1 MVMKKLSGE
10 KMKKKVKKNTPLNN
24 LTNILSGG
32 FDRYNRNNLI
42 KSNGAASLKNI
53 FDMMGIKNQRGGARY
68 QEIQGIRLTNVEKIN
83 IENNY
88 NSNNETKG
96 WYKPAL
102 METKNYYFIL
112 AIDDALPPNKKI
124 VGQVGI
130 DVTNLE
136 LGYDVINQTH
146 RGQNIYP
153 QLLKERIIFIRNNPQ
168 LKTKIFYLFTE
179 KIQNNIINN
188 VNINNSKI
196 KNHLNSG
203 LILIDKTINA
213 NFTSSINHKS
223 YINFDGKEH
232 LAFRSPEDNLSR
244 NYVSY
249 THSNGT
255 CSGLYIGQ
263 RLIITADHCYHD
275 NFNEP
280 PMIIYNLKIG
290 DKNITLNENDKPHI
304 FKSNIL
310 RLQITAQFTDVAILQ
325 LPITYDNQLD
335 NELERVII
343 YNNPV
348 EIANNDYLSI
358 WGSKLQQTVNDIK
371 LNSYNI
377 GEIQT
382 FYNNG
387 NFPPFV
393 LDKIRNNNTPAKYLQ
408 GIKTFVIGFC
418 RNAIAPVEGD
428 SGGPVYYKNALGQN
442 IVISV
447 IGSVDGSNFNQCAR
461 GINTKCTNIIPF
473 IGGGTFPLYNKGLDP
488 PIDVIQINTNNF
500 NLDALGPP
508 GVFLGVST
516 GVSPGVSTGVSP
528 GVSPGVSTG
537 VSPGVSTGRPQ
548 PTSTS
553 TGAQQPEQS
562 EEEEKTTLETRIIN
576 SGQTTQPYNID
587 SNIQQYDDLSEKGIT
602 RIIEQLL
609 IMEKTI
615 PEIKNLDGA
624 VVGKDMITELVRQEK
639 MMKLM
644 TKNALINANTIYGE
658 QQNNEHNYPLE
669 YKNNEQIINN
679 KMETLNNKMNDINIL
694 FKKLFHRR
702 SKLSSVPTVWVN

>member
-146 RGQNIYP
+146 LGQNIYP

-179 KIQNNIINN
+179 KIQNNIIKN
-188 VNINNSKI
+188 VKINNSKI

-275 NFNEP
+275 IFTES

-348 EIANNDYLSI
+348 EIANNDYFSI

-371 LNSYNI
+371 LNSYDI

-382 FYNNG
+382 FYNNE

-393 LDKIRNNNTPAKYLQ
+393 LDKIKNNNTPAKYLQ

-418 RNAIAPVEGD
+418 RNAITLVGGD

-447 IGSVDGSNFNQCAR
+447 IGSEDGSNFNQCASR
-461 GINTKCTNIIPF
+461 GINIKCTNIIPF

-488 PIDVIQINTNNF
+488 LIDVIQINTNNF

-516 GVSPGVSTGVSP
+516 GVSPGVS
-528 GVSPGVSTG
+528 PGVSTG

-553 TGAQQPEQS
+553 TCAQQPEQS